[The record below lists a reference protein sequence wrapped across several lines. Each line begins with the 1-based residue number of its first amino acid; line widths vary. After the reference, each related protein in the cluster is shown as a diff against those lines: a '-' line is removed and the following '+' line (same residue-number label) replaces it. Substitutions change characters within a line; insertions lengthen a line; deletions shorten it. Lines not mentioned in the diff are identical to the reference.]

1 MATAKSDEEA
11 FEALFTAEYARVVGI
26 ANRVL
31 ADPHEAEDVAQ
42 DVFIDFHRLHSATAQ
57 YAPAWLHRAAA
68 HASLNRLRGARRRQ
82 KREVAQAL
90 EEGERTLDPQKQL
103 EVVED
108 RRRVREA
115 LGRMAPKPA
124 AALAMRASGLSYAEV
139 AQALGVG
146 TGQVG
151 TLLRRAE
158 GTLRR
163 MVDDPDAGSGAD
175 AAHLESCLECGDRF
189 KAFADDA
196 RSIAS
201 LLAVPDAR
209 VDVGRAFERVMSDR
223 KSQPALVR

>member
-1 MATAKSDEEA
+1 MNLSARRMTSVRSDDEA
-11 FEALFTAEYARVVGI
+11 FESLFRTEYPRVVGI

-90 EEGERTLDPQKQL
+90 EEGERMLDPEKQV
-103 EVVED
+103 EVDED
-108 RRRVREA
+108 RRQVRAA
-115 LGRMAPKPA
+115 LGRLAPKPA

-146 TGQVG
+146 IGQVG

-158 GTLRR
+158 TALRKEVSRGT
-163 MVDDPDAGSGAD
+163 SN
-175 AAHLESCLECGDRF
+175 
-189 KAFADDA
+189 
-196 RSIAS
+196 
-201 LLAVPDAR
+201 
-209 VDVGRAFERVMSDR
+209 
-223 KSQPALVR
+223 